1 MNVVRADGS
10 TQFLIDASVLNNIP
24 SLSFP
29 ASLPTVPVV
38 QTRPDTACVLPSF
51 LSVLT
56 LSAGL
61 STNVLFQMDYVM
73 KRDVTL

>member
-1 MNVVRADGS
+1 MSLGPTGPA
-10 TQFLIDASVLNNIP
+10 QFLIDASVLNNIP

-29 ASLPTVPVV
+29 ALPTVPVV
-38 QTRPDTACVLPSF
+38 QTRSDTACVLPSF

>member
-1 MNVVRADGS
+1 MSLGPTGPA
-10 TQFLIDASVLNNIP
+10 QFLIDASVLNNIP

-29 ASLPTVPVV
+29 PSLPTVPVV